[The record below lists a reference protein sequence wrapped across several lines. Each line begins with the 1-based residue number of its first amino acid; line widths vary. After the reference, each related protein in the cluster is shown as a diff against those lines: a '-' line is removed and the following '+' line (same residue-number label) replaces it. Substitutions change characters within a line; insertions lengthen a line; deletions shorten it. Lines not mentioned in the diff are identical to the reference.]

1 MCFLPPLWAT
11 STSNLPSWN
20 ITEGSG
26 KVMGPGWRRGG
37 AVLGSILSMSGDMLI
52 CVWAL
57 TMSSSFPQ
65 ENTCIYSIRAMPR
78 APRPGSQD
86 KAVDN
91 KDTAPVLRG
100 TQISTQHR
108 WDIQDSLLLFYWSL
122 RHRLSRSI
130 LSYLIRKC
138 IYSLVPSEIQ

>member
-1 MCFLPPLWAT
+1 MYFLPPLWTT

-26 KVMGPGWRRGG
+26 KVMGPGWRRAG
-37 AVLGSILSMSGDMLI
+37 AILGSILSMSGDMLI
-52 CVWAL
+52 SVWAH
-57 TMSSSFPQ
+57 TTNSSFPQ
-65 ENTCIYSIRAMPR
+65 ENACIYSIRTVPW

-91 KDTAPVLRG
+91 KDTAPVLPG
-100 TQISTQHR
+100 THISTQHG
-108 WDIQDSLLLFYWSL
+108 WDIQDSLLLFYRSL

-130 LSYLIRKC
+130 PSYLIRKC